1 MVFATSLRSCF
12 AVVFFS
18 STSRSKSS
26 RTCVCVAMDVF
37 QYRLHLSFC
46 SRGKMCTFI
55 ASRGGWW
62 TIARTR
68 ARGKW
73 RPRSS
78 VFSFPPRRA
87 VQTLQA
93 ELRKFQLARAAAP
106 GADDENVVRVDVPPG
121 RLAFSA
127 DADARRAAGMPPP
140 GLSPAGPL
148 RSALARVLRRPPA
161 RRAPRPGRVLAGGG
175 TASRKLAREARRR
188 RRVVEADRDPR
199 EAARGF
205 CRRCATTHRLQRTP
219 AAEAEA
225 LALVARVRA
234 EARLDFD
241 APVPDARFAVERMYE
256 PGGGKMLGVLLA
268 TTPLSV
274 APKAS
279 SSSEESSEERGTV
292 PKPADETLNP
302 ANVVVLKAFSGQLYG
317 EWRVPGWA
325 PPTCGL
331 THDSPRYVAA
341 HAAIRDATA
350 ASAAKKTAADAIE
363 EDIRAVSSRWD
374 AEIERAAAKMR
385 DARLAEE
392 SRAGKRALARLRDGK
407 RAELAAPTEALRVTR
422 AEFERL
428 REVRRAA
435 SATLLGEIF
444 DSYRL
449 PNFRDAQKR
458 FGGVGSGADE
468 TSSSAT
474 IDHDHGGG
482 LTGATP
488 REAFCAVT
496 EEEGDLE
503 DGRAA
508 VSESS
513 PPSSPP
519 CGCGDCCAP
528 KLLAECAR
536 RGLAPV
542 AIAEVWMGAPTRKD
556 GERREGGFYGA
567 CRGRCRPILGHML
580 CGAEELTR
588 ERGPIRLE
596 TGERASATNIHP

>member
-1 MVFATSLRSCF
+1 
-12 AVVFFS
+12 
-18 STSRSKSS
+18 
-26 RTCVCVAMDVF
+26 
-37 QYRLHLSFC
+37 
-46 SRGKMCTFI
+46 
-55 ASRGGWW
+55 
-62 TIARTR
+62 
-68 ARGKW
+68 
-73 RPRSS
+73 
-78 VFSFPPRRA
+78 
-87 VQTLQA
+87 
-93 ELRKFQLARAAAP
+93 
-106 GADDENVVRVDVPPG
+106 
-121 RLAFSA
+121 
-127 DADARRAAGMPPP
+127 
-140 GLSPAGPL
+140 
-148 RSALARVLRRPPA
+148 
-161 RRAPRPGRVLAGGG
+161 
-175 TASRKLAREARRR
+175 
-188 RRVVEADRDPR
+188 
-199 EAARGF
+199 
-205 CRRCATTHRLQRTP
+205 
-219 AAEAEA
+219 
-225 LALVARVRA
+225 
-234 EARLDFD
+234 
-241 APVPDARFAVERMYE
+241 MYE

-279 SSSEESSEERGTV
+279 SSSEESSEERAA
-292 PKPADETLNP
+292 PKPAGDASP

-331 THDSPRYVAA
+331 THDSPHYVAA

-385 DARLAEE
+385 DARRERNARRAAAPAEARVALDARLAEE

-407 RAELAAPTEALRVTR
+407 RAELAAATEALRVTR

-449 PNFRDAQKR
+449 PNFRDAFG
-458 FGGVGSGADE
+458 FGGRRSGADE

-474 IDHDHGGG
+474 IDHGGG
-482 LTGATP
+482 LTGATL

-496 EEEGDLE
+496 EEGDLE

-508 VSESS
+508 VASS
-513 PPSSPP
+513 PPSSLP

-556 GERREGGFYGA
+556 GERQEGGFYGA

-596 TGERASATNIHP
+596 TGERASAANIYP

>member
-1 MVFATSLRSCF
+1 M
-12 AVVFFS
+12 
-18 STSRSKSS
+18 
-26 RTCVCVAMDVF
+26 
-37 QYRLHLSFC
+37 
-46 SRGKMCTFI
+46 
-55 ASRGGWW
+55 
-62 TIARTR
+62 ART
-68 ARGKW
+68 
-73 RPRSS
+73 
-78 VFSFPPRRA
+78 
-87 VQTLQA
+87 T
-93 ELRKFQLARAAAP
+93 
-106 GADDENVVRVDVPPG
+106 NVVRVDVPPG

-175 TASRKLAREARRR
+175 TASRKLARESRRR

-268 TTPLSV
+268 TTPRSV

-279 SSSEESSEERGTV
+279 SSSEESSEERVTA
-292 PKPADETLNP
+292 PKPADDASP

-385 DARLAEE
+385 DARRERNARRAAAPAEAEARDALDARLAEE

-407 RAELAAPTEALRVTR
+407 RAELAEATEALRVTR

-449 PNFRDAQKR
+449 PNFRDGFG
-458 FGGVGSGADE
+458 FGGDRSGADE

-482 LTGATP
+482 LTGATL

-513 PPSSPP
+513 PPSSLP

-596 TGERASATNIHP
+596 TGERASAANIYP

>member
-1 MVFATSLRSCF
+1 
-12 AVVFFS
+12 
-18 STSRSKSS
+18 
-26 RTCVCVAMDVF
+26 
-37 QYRLHLSFC
+37 
-46 SRGKMCTFI
+46 
-55 ASRGGWW
+55 
-62 TIARTR
+62 
-68 ARGKW
+68 
-73 RPRSS
+73 
-78 VFSFPPRRA
+78 
-87 VQTLQA
+87 
-93 ELRKFQLARAAAP
+93 
-106 GADDENVVRVDVPPG
+106 
-121 RLAFSA
+121 
-127 DADARRAAGMPPP
+127 MPPP

-175 TASRKLAREARRR
+175 TASRKLARESRRR

-268 TTPLSV
+268 TTIKPLSV

-279 SSSEESSEERGTV
+279 SSSEESSEERITV
-292 PKPADETLNP
+292 PKPADDDASP

-350 ASAAKKTAADAIE
+350 KITAKKTAADAIE

-385 DARLAEE
+385 DARRERRARRAAAAPAEAEARDALDARLAEE

-407 RAELAAPTEALRVTR
+407 RAELAEATEALRVTR

-449 PNFRDAQKR
+449 PNFRDFYAR
-458 FGGVGSGADE
+458 GFGGVGSGADE

-474 IDHDHGGG
+474 IDHDHDHGGG
-482 LTGATP
+482 LTGATL

-508 VSESS
+508 VSDSS
-513 PPSSPP
+513 PPSKPP